1 MKTSLVALLF
11 FVANAHA
18 LADTV
23 FLNGG
28 GKVEGT
34 VNTIVF
40 LQQGEKRTF
49 ARADVSVVLLDTDSG
64 QDKLVLKKGLT
75 PKGELV
81 SLTIRSVG
89 GILSFGRG
97 RLKSVKIVEDP
108 QAKLSQEYL
117 RRKAKIRPNN
127 AADLC
132 ELAVWCNENRLTAE
146 AHSLAT
152 QCLKLKPDAD
162 TAALAH
168 SILGHVLR
176 DGKWVEPVG
185 DKLPADQQPPTDVD
199 VKNVDSATVTLLKKI
214 IAEYVAR
221 AAEAKKND
229 QVTWRTKYEPLW
241 QEYQKRVAA
250 LRKEV
255 TDLEARK
262 QKLRDEITS
271 EKRRRRDLG
280 DNDEHERSRITDG
293 IRERETEF
301 RDVSRKLAESKR
313 SYTSA
318 QSTRAK
324 VRTKMIYDKARIGSR
339 DVARR
344 RTVALAQTKI
354 VRLLQLGKKLS
365 EADMRKVCE
374 ELYGK

>member
-1 MKTSLVALLF
+1 MKTSLFALLL
-11 FVANAHA
+11 FVAGGHA

-34 VNTIVF
+34 VDTVVF
-40 LQQGEKRTF
+40 LQQGEKSMF
-49 ARADVSVVLLDTDSG
+49 ARSDVSLVLLNAESG
-64 QDKLVLKKGLT
+64 QDKLVLKQGLT
-75 PKGELV
+75 RKGDLV

-89 GILSFGRG
+89 GILSFDRG
-97 RLKSVKIVEDP
+97 RLKSVKIADNS
-108 QAKLSQEYL
+108 QLKLTEEYL

-132 ELAVWCNENRLTAE
+132 ELAVWCNENRLAAE

-152 QCLKLKPDAD
+152 QSLKLKPDAD
-162 TAALAH
+162 TSALAH

-176 DGKWVEPVG
+176 DGKWVEPG
-185 DKLPADQQPPTDVD
+185 KLPAGPKPPTDAD
-199 VKNVDSATVTLLKKI
+199 VKNVDPATVTLLKKI
-214 IAEYVAR
+214 IAEYVTR

-229 QVTWRTKYEPLW
+229 QNTWKTKYQPLW

-250 LRKEV
+250 LTKEIN
-255 TDLEARK
+255 DLETRK
-262 QKLRDEITS
+262 QKLRDEIKS
-271 EKRRRRDLG
+271 EKRRRRDIDD
-280 DNDEHERSRITDG
+280 DNDHERSRITDN
-293 IRERETEF
+293 IRELEQEL
-301 RDVSRKLAESKR
+301 RDVARKLTKSKR

-318 QSTRAK
+318 KSARAK
-324 VRTKMIYDKARIGSR
+324 LRTKMIYDKARIGSR
-339 DVARR
+339 DVRR
-344 RTVALAQTKI
+344 KQNVALAQSKI

-374 ELYGK
+374 ELCGK

>member
-176 DGKWVEPVG
+176 DGKWVEPV
-185 DKLPADQQPPTDVD
+185 KLPAGPQPPTDAE
-199 VKNVDSATVTLLKKI
+199 VKNVDPAVVTLLKKI

-221 AAEAKKND
+221 AAEAKKTD
-229 QVTWRTKYEPLW
+229 QQTWKTKYQPLW

-250 LRKEV
+250 LAKEIN
-255 TDLEARK
+255 DLETRK
-262 QKLRDEITS
+262 QKLRDEIKS
-271 EKRRRRDLG
+271 EKRRCRDNGNCPTIQRHVDSLQK
-280 DNDEHERSRITDG
+280 EL
-293 IRERETEF
+293 
-301 RDVSRKLAESKR
+301 RDVARKLSKSKR

-318 QSTRAK
+318 KSTRARL
-324 VRTKMIYDKARIGSR
+324 RTKMIYDKSRISSR

-344 RTVALAQTKI
+344 RKVALAQSKI

-374 ELYGK
+374 ELCGK